1 MRNISQLVVVAILLL
16 CLPTQAQDSISFPN
30 APAQDRQ
37 PPFAV
42 GIVKAN
48 GNLLPIATFDGV
60 VWSEINL
67 WEERESGRSTKSM
80 LKSMEEWT
88 LWYADPGPSPESR
101 DIALAW
107 IDRLSPVRI
116 GITADD
122 VVEVDFSEDSCL
134 DGTALVLAT
143 DAEDRSKSL
152 LIDCDNCCPKP
163 KRGIA
168 TTAES
173 RPHLTERVDPESES
187 GRRILARITD
197 TFNELEQK
205 ELEGIR
211 HYKITFDAKTGEST
225 THYSGK
231 TLAEHMDSLLSAE
244 KRKRLP
250 FHPYLKDIFR
260 VEGINAAYYYIEVAR
275 SYYPHFKSDYW
286 GYGKFQGWVR
296 FDDDEPV
303 WLTQHFLMTDPDSK
317 QGDSVRPIVFWRHRN
332 AVDLLFR
339 RSYWE
344 GGDHLILRIDNDT
357 VKELAGVGL

>member
-1 MRNISQLVVVAILLL
+1 M
-16 CLPTQAQDSISFPN
+16 
-30 APAQDRQ
+30 
-37 PPFAV
+37 
-42 GIVKAN
+42 
-48 GNLLPIATFDGV
+48 
-60 VWSEINL
+60 
-67 WEERESGRSTKSM
+67 
-80 LKSMEEWT
+80 
-88 LWYADPGPSPESR
+88 
-101 DIALAW
+101 
-107 IDRLSPVRI
+107 
-116 GITADD
+116 ITADD
-122 VVEVDFSEDSCL
+122 VVDVDSMATCL
-134 DGTALVLAT
+134 EGTALVLAT

-152 LIDCDNCCPKP
+152 LIDCDYCCPKP

-173 RPHLTERVDPESES
+173 PPHLAERVDPESES
-187 GRRILARITD
+187 GRRVLARITD

-211 HYKITFDAKTGEST
+211 HYKITFDAKTGESI

-260 VEGINAAYYYIEVAR
+260 VEGINAAYYYIEVSR

-286 GYGKFQGWVR
+286 GYGEFQGWVR

-317 QGDSVRPIVFWRHRN
+317 EGDSVRPIVFWRHGN
-332 AVDLLFR
+332 AIDVLFR

-357 VKELAGVGL
+357 VKELVGVGF